1 MAKQLTPP
9 TSSCS
14 RCKSSASNS
23 EYWIN
28 KDPDSKYFN
37 TWMIGDKST
46 GIDARGV
53 PGLTPR
59 IVDNYWW
66 IGNVNTGVPASGT
79 VEMFSPESDTDIF
92 E

>member
-1 MAKQLTPP
+1 MAKQITPP

-14 RCKSSASNS
+14 RCKSSANNS

-53 PGLTPR
+53 PGMTPY
-59 IVDNYWW
+59 IKDNYWW
-66 IGNVNTGVPASGT
+66 IGDNNTGVPASGL
-79 VEMFSPESDTDIF
+79 VEEAGPQSASEIF
-92 E
+92 